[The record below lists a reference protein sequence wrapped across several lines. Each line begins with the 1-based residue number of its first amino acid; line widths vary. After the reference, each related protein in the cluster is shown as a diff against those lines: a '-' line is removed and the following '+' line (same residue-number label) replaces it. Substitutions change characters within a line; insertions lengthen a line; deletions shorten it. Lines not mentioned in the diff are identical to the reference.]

1 MGQELKGN
9 KNLAFSVV
17 VCYSLVSWEKQQLW
31 NMSWPENNQ
40 KEKKRR
46 ILKCVPEVHVI
57 QSVSTHEL
65 NSIDQELPMLFLKW
79 SNVL

>member
-1 MGQELKGN
+1 M
-9 KNLAFSVV
+9 F
-17 VCYSLVSWEKQQLW
+17 
-31 NMSWPENNQ
+31 WPENNQ

-65 NSIDQELPMLFLKW
+65 NSIDQELPMLFLK
-79 SNVL
+79 